1 MLFTLASSNEA
12 QIYFIEIYFD
22 TSTFD
27 KVEQDKKTNLVLSL
41 RISKSKAVI
50 DTRNKFRKNL
60 TQMIFLKLYSALMI
74 D

>member
-12 QIYFIEIYFD
+12 KIYFIEIYFD